1 MKHLLSFVVIYVLF
15 LVQAALTP
23 WSPDLLLL
31 AVVIIALHEKRLPA
45 TLYGA
50 WAGLLAGLT
59 GPETLGISLFLHAG
73 LGYGIASL
81 HTIAYRSRWYLFL
94 LVAAGLLLKVVT
106 GFAVSVRPAWGP
118 QLAVSILL
126 TLALALP
133 AESAA
138 SRTLHRQ

>member
-31 AVVIIALHEKRLPA
+31 AVVIIALREQRLPA

-59 GPETLGISLFLHAG
+59 GPETLGINLFLHAG
-73 LGYGIASL
+73 LGHGIASL
-81 HTIAYRSRWYLFL
+81 HAVAYRSRWYLLL

-106 GFAVSVRPAWGP
+106 GFVVGVRPAWGP
-118 QLAVSILL
+118 QLVVSMLL

-133 AESAA
+133 AEFAA
-138 SRTLHRQ
+138 SRTLDRQ